1 MNCTYLPNPLEVPHV
16 DLVNGT
22 VRHVEDVWAAEAGRS
37 DLPIAV
43 LVSRWFTEKH
53 TKPRPS

>member
-1 MNCTYLPNPLEVPHV
+1 
-16 DLVNGT
+16 
-22 VRHVEDVWAAEAGRS
+22 VEDVWAAEAGRS